1 MSWVDLIILIVVILA
16 ALRGFAEGAIRQV
29 VGIIGFGAG
38 FLLGTIIAPSLSTR
52 FIFFFFFGIVGGYLG
67 GLLAKVAHVLLLGL
81 VDRIVGVVIGVV
93 TALIFCWLA
102 AGLLATTTW
111 GSIASGIQH
120 SKILS
125 TMDDVMPPVPSIVAK
140 VEALFPKI
148 GLPNVFA
155 RVVAPT
161 LPTPVN
167 PKDLGPLVTSVS
179 GPSSIQKVFASGACS
194 YQSQG
199 TAFFVTPTEAVTNA
213 HVVAGFRDIT
223 VGGVG
228 AEVALYDPKND
239 LAVLRVPSV
248 NETPLKL
255 LAAEPSADARVSVIG
270 FPLDR
275 SRTSAPGR
283 YEGEITGLGR
293 DIYDQALITK
303 TLLAIEVNVNPG
315 NSGSPVLVHGEVAG
329 VVESKLLSEASTAY
343 AIPLS
348 VIESD
353 LVKAPATGPPPPAP
367 SRLAA
372 ACPRNAPDRRR
383 FSLARKVGRDDRRLV
398 SHHATNMGVL
408 HHARAGRGRRHWRGA
423 GGRRAS

>member
-52 FIFFFFFGIVGGYLG
+52 FIHDSWRPAVALFIIVVVSVMGGIVGGYLG

-199 TAFFVTPTEAVTNA
+199 RRSSSPRPRPSPTPTSSRASATSPS
-213 HVVAGFRDIT
+213 
-223 VGGVG
+223 GVSG
-228 AEVALYDPKND
+228 P
-239 LAVLRVPSV
+239 
-248 NETPLKL
+248 
-255 LAAEPSADARVSVIG
+255 
-270 FPLDR
+270 R
-275 SRTSAPGR
+275 SR
-283 YEGEITGLGR
+283 
-293 DIYDQALITK
+293 
-303 TLLAIEVNVNPG
+303 
-315 NSGSPVLVHGEVAG
+315 
-329 VVESKLLSEASTAY
+329 STTRRT
-343 AIPLS
+343 I
-348 VIESD
+348 
-353 LVKAPATGPPPPAP
+353 
-367 SRLAA
+367 SRCC
-372 ACPRNAPDRRR
+372 ACPRSMRRR
-383 FSLARKVGRDDRRLV
+383 SSYSLPSRRP
-398 SHHATNMGVL
+398 T
-408 HHARAGRGRRHWRGA
+408 RG
-423 GGRRAS
+423 

>member
-52 FIFFFFFGIVGGYLG
+52 FIHDSWRPAVALFIIVVVSVMGGIVGGYLG

-315 NSGSPVLVHGEVAG
+315 NSGSPVLVNGQVAG

-353 LVKAPATGPPPPAP
+353 LAKTPATGTVSTRSCLP
-367 SRLAA
+367 S
-372 ACPRNAPDRRR
+372 
-383 FSLARKVGRDDRRLV
+383 
-398 SHHATNMGVL
+398 
-408 HHARAGRGRRHWRGA
+408 
-423 GGRRAS
+423 